1 MQKPK
6 TDTRSFMVSVTPT
19 SSLEPVLHDETG
31 FDPIIIL
38 EGALLGAIGGLA
50 GEIGV
55 AAACGEPLTP
65 EDIWIA
71 LVSGA
76 AAGVAAALVDV
87 FGGDDILVTIVGEF
101 LAGFISQALSGNS
114 PLPFSRPL
122 HLPSYA
128 G

>member
-1 MQKPK
+1 
-6 TDTRSFMVSVTPT
+6 MVSVTPT
-19 SSLEPVLHDETG
+19 SNVDPAVHDKTG
-31 FDPIIIL
+31 FDPMIIL
-38 EGALLGAIGGLA
+38 EGALLGAVGGIA

-65 EDIWIA
+65 EDVWIA

-87 FGGDDILVTIVGEF
+87 FGGSDLLIAIVGEF

-114 PLPFSRPL
+114 PLPFGRSL
-122 HLPSYA
+122 HLPSVA